1 MISNGARVAVR
12 NVRRDAIK
20 DMREFESEKLIS
32 EDDLKRGEEDTQKLT
47 DKINEEITSLGNEKE
62 KEIMEI

>member
-1 MISNGARVAVR
+1 MKFGAI
-12 NVRRDAIK
+12 DFIQK
-20 DMREFESEKLIS
+20 PWKSEKLIS

-47 DKINEEITSLGNEKE
+47 DKINEEITSVGIEKE